1 MKKERMKT
9 PSGWKCVPCHGRYK
23 DREEYITH
31 MAEQHGKVCLPSCHR
46 PRCVLMFPFVHE
58 IFKEGRCRILFITIL
73 GLSVSA
79 LLFLTFF
86 FTHQDPCDSTL
97 LFFLLLCF
105 ADYEEVSV

>member
-31 MAEQHGKVCLPSCHR
+31 MAEQHGKVCPPSCHR

-86 FTHQDPCDSTL
+86 FLHTRILVTERCY
-97 LFFLLLCF
+97 FFAVVFCRL
-105 ADYEEVSV
+105 